1 MNTKQSIYNILAS
14 AKPVKVE
21 LGAQEMYKTAADQNR
36 ILGDLVF
43 GAQIS
48 GVESALRQNISTAY
62 KWFKKLESDIQDF
75 EVKAKELGLQPSSVE
90 NYKYAQKAY
99 NDAQYEIAQAEKKLD
114 ALKKLL

>member
-43 GAQIS
+43 GPQIS

-75 EVKAKELGLQPSSVE
+75 EAKAKELGLQPESVE
-90 NYKYAQKAY
+90 NYKYAKKAY
-99 NDAQYEIAQAEKKLD
+99 NDVQYEIAQAEKKLD